1 MPLTLNQFLL
11 LVLTLA
17 AVILVTFLVGL
28 LIQLRKTARKASS
41 TIEEFG
47 ELAKRLN
54 QTTAKVEGKL
64 ENVDTLIQTTRK
76 AAEGLSEVAWFATT
90 KLIRPSSKFWP
101 YIFPF
106 IKLGL
111 RQVHQQKQKKED

>member
-111 RQVHQQKQKKED
+111 RQVRQQKQKKED

>member
-41 TIEEFG
+41 TIDEFG

-111 RQVHQQKQKKED
+111 RQVRQQKQKKED